1 MIVDYDAPPILG
13 DSSCLKFGLVKRLS
27 DVDKSNL
34 NNIARPADQFKE
46 EKSVNVFN
54 KKFNEHVNFE
64 KET

>member
-1 MIVDYDAPPILG
+1 MIVDYDAAPILL
-13 DSSCLKFGLVKRLS
+13 DNSCLKFGLVKRLS

-54 KKFNEHVNFE
+54 KRFNEHVNFE